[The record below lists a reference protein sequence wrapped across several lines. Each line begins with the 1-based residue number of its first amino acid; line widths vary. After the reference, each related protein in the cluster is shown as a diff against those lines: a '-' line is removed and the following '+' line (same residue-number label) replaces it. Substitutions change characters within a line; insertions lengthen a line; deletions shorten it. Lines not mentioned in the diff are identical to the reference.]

1 MKNLWMI
8 ALCVTAGVA
17 GYGGAATAPVGPKP
31 GSLESY
37 KDWTIGCDNRNR
49 CETVALLAEG
59 ASWPDHPLLV
69 GVARDAGPNAE
80 AELWIDHDERY
91 GRAAI
96 SILID
101 GRKIASANSEGS
113 TAQFRGPQA
122 AALAIAMARGRGMEV
137 RAGNRVIGRPSL
149 AGSAAALRYMDGLQ
163 GRAGTTTALVATGP
177 LGPTAV
183 RPAPATPTIK
193 RVSIPAGPV
202 PTALWREEL
211 TAIGTLTGCTD
222 EMRDGP
228 LPELHRLS
236 RSETLVI
243 VPCGAGAYNFS
254 SVPLIATGVPG
265 RRQFRHA
272 LFDFQPGGGERAAK
286 PMLVNASFAPN
297 RSRLA
302 SYAKGRG
309 LGDCGG
315 SEAYVWDGTRFRL
328 IEARAMDECRGSWH
342 WITTWSAQ
350 AVD

>member
-1 MKNLWMI
+1 MKNLWI
-8 ALCVTAGVA
+8 AAVFLGSVA
-17 GYGGAATAPVGPKP
+17 GMCGAASAPVAPKP

-49 CETVALLAEG
+49 CEAVALLPEG
-59 ASWPDHPLLV
+59 GDWPDTPVLL
-69 GVARDAGPNAE
+69 GIARSAGPDAAAE
-80 AELWIDHDERY
+80 MWIDHDERY

-101 GRKIASANSEGS
+101 GRKLAGATSDGA
-113 TAQFRGPQA
+113 TAALRGPQV
-122 AALAIAMARGRGMEV
+122 AALALAMARGGVMEV
-137 RAGNRVIGRPSL
+137 RAGKRVIGRPSL
-149 AGSAAALRYMDGLQ
+149 AGSAAALRYMDARQ
-163 GRAGTTTALVATGP
+163 GRAGTTTALVATGK

-183 RPAPATPTIK
+183 RSAPVAPAIK
-193 RVSIPAGPV
+193 RVAIPAGPA

-211 TAIGTLTGCTD
+211 TAIGALTGCAD

-228 LPELHRLS
+228 VPELYRLS
-236 RSETLVI
+236 RTEMLVI
-243 VPCGAGAYNFS
+243 VPCGAGAYNMT

-265 RRQFRHA
+265 RRAFHNA
-272 LFDFQPGGGERAAK
+272 VFDFQPGWSEAGAK
-286 PMLVNASFAPN
+286 PMLVNARFAPEA
-297 RSRLA
+297 SRLE

-328 IEARAMDECRGSWH
+328 VEARAMGECRGSWH

-350 AVD
+350 VVD